1 MKHVNSISQIKID
14 RDREIIRLYQQ
25 AKRVVQWPTTTVK
38 ICDYVSHMPTPCYYL
53 SFDAAYRYVSKRL
66 KGIIPKCGKYQQ
78 QKKALLESFYNDFLL
93 TLEHE
98 RSQGSRKSVYLLVE
112 ITLQRPAPSLGLTS
126 KYIQE
131 IISAHVRTIKSPFIT
146 K

>member
-25 AKRVVQWPTTTVK
+25 AKRMVQWPTTTAK
-38 ICDYVSHMPTPCYYL
+38 ICDYVSQMSTQCYYL
-53 SFDAAYRYVSKRL
+53 SFDAAYRYVRQRL
-66 KGIIPKCGKYQQ
+66 KGKVPKGGKYQQ
-78 QKKALLESFYNDFLL
+78 QKNDLLESFYQEYLAMQQYEASRGN
-93 TLEHE
+93 
-98 RSQGSRKSVYLLVE
+98 RKSVYTLVE
-112 ITLQRPAPSLGLTS
+112 ITLLRPAPSLGLTS

-131 IISAHVRTIKSPFIT
+131 IISAHVRSLKTPFIT

>member
-25 AKRVVQWPTTTVK
+25 AKRVVQWPTTTAK

-66 KGIIPKCGKYQQ
+66 KGIIPKCGKYQE